1 MINSLNLSYFRI
13 CLIYYFR
20 SMDFMELLILDT
32 EFMMIFTQK
41 NIPQV
46 MNITAQSKL
55 NRLVVMMHMQMFQQ
69 TTVISK
75 TPMVHF
81 IMKHLLQ

>member
-1 MINSLNLSYFRI
+1 
-13 CLIYYFR
+13 
-20 SMDFMELLILDT
+20 MDFMELLILDT

-55 NRLVVMMHMQMFQQ
+55 NSLVVMRLMQMFQQ

>member
-41 NIPQV
+41 SIPQV

-55 NRLVVMMHMQMFQQ
+55 NSLVVMMLMQMFQQ

-81 IMKHLLQ
+81 IMKHLL

>member
-1 MINSLNLSYFRI
+1 
-13 CLIYYFR
+13 
-20 SMDFMELLILDT
+20 MDFMELLILDT

-55 NRLVVMMHMQMFQQ
+55 NSMMLMQMFQQ

>member
-1 MINSLNLSYFRI
+1 MINFLNLSYFRI

-55 NRLVVMMHMQMFQQ
+55 NSLVVMMLMQMFQQ